1 MSGRHVV
8 KIIIYYHIHQEA
20 LTTSLNF
27 CFHLLRELVQEAR
40 THARTDNVAE
50 KRKRAKREAQPKKKK
65 GVQLVVRL
73 VHHST

>member
-1 MSGRHVV
+1 
-8 KIIIYYHIHQEA
+8 
-20 LTTSLNF
+20 LP
-27 CFHLLRELVQEAR
+27 
-40 THARTDNVAE
+40 

>member
-50 KRKRAKREAQPKKKK
+50 EKESEAGSAAEEEEGRPAS
-65 GVQLVVRL
+65 
-73 VHHST
+73 STLSTS